1 MCSKNRCAILPP
13 LYVPLFCSLFCSSLF
28 CFLRKYHA
36 SHVMMKIGRMSAP
49 GTSSNKDT
57 IPIQRNITRQAII
70 PTTSNTSPTTGKS
83 KTAATY
89 SLMSNTKQS
98 MSENNSTS
106 LKTKYSG
113 KGLTSLLRFPKPLSP
128 CNNNKKSTSK
138 GKYKMRLRARMFTAY
153 SISITHIH
161 SRFLLYLPSYSTMS
175 FLYHCLYMP
184 NRVYSF
190 LDCPYLVVLS
200 PSSINV
206 SIGWLD

>member
-1 MCSKNRCAILPP
+1 MCSKNRCAILSP
-13 LYVPLFCSLFCSSLF
+13 LYGPFFCSLF
-28 CFLRKYHA
+28 CFLRKYHTN
-36 SHVMMKIGRMSAP
+36 HVMMKIGRMSAP

-57 IPIQRNITRQAII
+57 SPIQRNITKQAII

-113 KGLTSLLRFPKPLSP
+113 KSLNSLLRFPKPLSP

-138 GKYKMRLRARMFTAY
+138 GKYKMRLRERNACIA
-153 SISITHIH
+153 
-161 SRFLLYLPSYSTMS
+161 
-175 FLYHCLYMP
+175 
-184 NRVYSF
+184 
-190 LDCPYLVVLS
+190 
-200 PSSINV
+200 SSV
-206 SIGWLD
+206 CSKFY

>member
-1 MCSKNRCAILPP
+1 MCSKNRCAILNP
-13 LYVPLFCSLFCSSLF
+13 LYVPFFCSLFCSSLF

-70 PTTSNTSPTTGKS
+70 PTTSSMSPTTGKS

-89 SLMSNTKQS
+89 SLMSSSIQS

-113 KGLTSLLRFPKPLSP
+113 KSLNSLFRSPKPLSSY
-128 CNNNKKSTSK
+128 NNIRKIHLKRNIKC
-138 GKYKMRLRARMFTAY
+138 AY
-153 SISITHIH
+153 ALETHIQH
-161 SRFLLYLPSYSTMS
+161 SA
-175 FLYHCLYMP
+175 
-184 NRVYSF
+184 
-190 LDCPYLVVLS
+190 
-200 PSSINV
+200 
-206 SIGWLD
+206 W